1 MRIFKSVLAALLIV
15 IFIALLVSAYN
26 QYSFTLSTAGLVDA
40 TTSITNHLVLDS
52 LAHES
57 GGNVQEY
64 VIDPGKIPSLEF
76 RQEIGGENFEFQL
89 TLSYNPGEE
98 QVLGPY
104 GPTPPEGKTVAT
116 FLAPIVIYENN
127 RLEFAKLEVKVW
139 RV

>member
-1 MRIFKSVLAALLIV
+1 MRIFKAVLAALLIV

-26 QYSFTLSTAGLVDA
+26 QYSLTLSTAGLVDA

-57 GGNVQEY
+57 RGNVQEY
-64 VIDPGKIPSLEF
+64 VIDPGKIPSLDF
-76 RQEIGGENFEFQL
+76 RQEIGGENFGFQL
-89 TLSYNPGEE
+89 TLFYNTGENC
-98 QVLGPY
+98 PY
-104 GPTPPEGKTVAT
+104 GPASPEGKAVAT

>member
-1 MRIFKSVLAALLIV
+1 MRIFKAVLAALLIV

-26 QYSFTLSTAGLVDA
+26 QYSLTLSTAGLVDA

-64 VIDPGKIPSLEF
+64 VIDPGKISSLGF
-76 RQEIGGENFEFQL
+76 RQEIGGENFGFQL
-89 TLSYNPGEE
+89 TLFYNTGENS
-98 QVLGPY
+98 PY
-104 GPTPPEGKTVAT
+104 GPAPPEDKAVAT